1 MARAGS
7 PLKRACGEKAR
18 AGLAHQGPHYR
29 IRSNPRRIE
38 RKKAAHPDSR
48 LCGSRIE
55 RSLMRLLMIF
65 FHPFVLLHGLLL
77 QLLKL
82 GLLFGSEHT
91 VDLVMA

>member
-1 MARAGS
+1 MQS
-7 PLKRACGEKAR
+7 LDE
-18 AGLAHQGPHYR
+18 GLFGQSFVR
-29 IRSNPRRIE
+29 NPNRIE
-38 RKKAAHPDSR
+38 RKRRPREPPLQFANRVSAV
-48 LCGSRIE
+48 
-55 RSLMRLLMIF
+55 RLLMIF

>member
-1 MARAGS
+1 MGPLFTAQLSKFSRQPLDPVMPFPVPPGIIGRHARE
-7 PLKRACGEKAR
+7 CG
-18 AGLAHQGPHYR
+18 
-29 IRSNPRRIE
+29 
-38 RKKAAHPDSR
+38 DFF
-48 LCGSRIE
+48 
-55 RSLMRLLMIF
+55 LLMIF